1 MTNCE
6 TFYDADPECGNMF
19 PPLCGVGSTC
29 GKPRLSS
36 LSWQQ
41 LESWRR
47 WSKLAELN
55 GAKTDRTALG
65 RIKATGNRI
74 PGGIADAAGP
84 ARHVDENRSV
94 DATTLT
100 NVQQSGTDRL
110 TRQMPVLR
118 LSGVLASS

>member
-6 TFYDADPECGNMF
+6 TFCDADPECGNMF
-19 PPLCGVGSTC
+19 PPLCGVGGTC

-55 GAKTDRTALG
+55 GAKTDRTRQLPVVVSW
-65 RIKATGNRI
+65 TLFT
-74 PGGIADAAGP
+74 PLVEAAQ
-84 ARHVDENRSV
+84 
-94 DATTLT
+94 TL
-100 NVQQSGTDRL
+100 
-110 TRQMPVLR
+110 
-118 LSGVLASS
+118 

>member
-6 TFYDADPECGNMF
+6 TFYDADPECSNMF
-19 PPLCGVGSTC
+19 PLLCGVGGTC

-55 GAKTDRTALG
+55 GAKTDRT
-65 RIKATGNRI
+65 
-74 PGGIADAAGP
+74 GGIAPSPEVPAA
-84 ARHVDENRSV
+84 AVRNRG
-94 DATTLT
+94 A
-100 NVQQSGTDRL
+100 
-110 TRQMPVLR
+110 P
-118 LSGVLASS
+118 